1 MPCRTSRRHPPARGG
16 NAQSYDLT
24 GCEFCTLSSLLE
36 VGGESMLHARAVQ
49 HEHPRQ
55 RTRRLPTSCAM
66 LCHRALCIFLTTPL
80 SYAAVAFYGGQYKK
94 LLCYGKLATS
104 YLFTSLG
111 PSADCRGLTQVP
123 TYQERT
129 GHARGAAFSVSQ
141 RGFSLGWGLQG
152 KVARTPHQSKGS
164 GGTVWSGE
172 GMKALRNV

>member
-1 MPCRTSRRHPPARGG
+1 SKRHPTARGG

-55 RTRRLPTSCAM
+55 RTRRLPASCAM

-94 LLCYGKLATS
+94 LLCYGKL
-104 YLFTSLG
+104 
-111 PSADCRGLTQVP
+111 PSNFPRL
-123 TYQERT
+123 ER
-129 GHARGAAFSVSQ
+129 
-141 RGFSLGWGLQG
+141 
-152 KVARTPHQSKGS
+152 GS
-164 GGTVWSGE
+164 G
-172 GMKALRNV
+172 LRIARVCDVHELVTQHPRFPLQIRQHPIAILLFVRLLSCVNVCRTIAQHAVDQPSQLM